1 MWLSYNAIPAGF
13 AILERSLMRKIFAGI
28 VFTALAG
35 AVALAAPPQ
44 DRDERRD
51 RDDRH
56 DNGKHK
62 GWDKHGDEE
71 GDRHD
76 NGKHKGWDKH
86 GDEEGDRHDNGKHKG
101 WDNPH
106 NPHANWDSEHDRV
119 RPGHAYPYG
128 RYEHVRGDFIARRM
142 DFRTRRV
149 VLYDNSNWVVA
160 SYDLDRCRD
169 WEWERD
175 RVYVYDDDHHPGW
188 YLLFNARLGRYV
200 HVEYFGV
207 H

>member
-1 MWLSYNAIPAGF
+1 MMTMTMLLS
-13 AILERSLMRKIFAGI
+13 
-28 VFTALAG
+28 LAG
-35 AVALAAPPQ
+35 TLAFAVPPQ
-44 DRDERRD
+44 E

-56 DNGKHK
+56 DRDDHHDNGKHN
-62 GWDKHGDEE
+62 GQDKHDQ

-76 NGKHKGWDKH
+76 NGKHVGQEKH
-86 GDEEGDRHDNGKHKG
+86 DVVERHDNGQHKG

-106 NPHANWDSEHDRV
+106 NPHANWDSEHDRI

-128 RYEHVRGDFIARRM
+128 RYEHVRADFIARRI
-142 DFRTRRV
+142 DYRTRRV

-160 SYDLDRCRD
+160 PYDLDRCRD

-175 RVYVYDDDHHPGW
+175 HIFVYNDDHHPGW

>member
-1 MWLSYNAIPAGF
+1 
-13 AILERSLMRKIFAGI
+13 MRKIIASMAF
-28 VFTALAG
+28 L
-35 AVALAAPPQ
+35 AVAGTLAIAAPPQ
-44 DRDERRD
+44 ERDDHRD
-51 RDDRH
+51 REDRH

-62 GWDKHGDEE
+62 GWDKHENRGDD

-76 NGKHKGWDKH
+76 NGNHRGWND
-86 GDEEGDRHDNGKHKG
+86 DR
-101 WDNPH
+101 
-106 NPHANWDSEHDRV
+106 DRI
-119 RPGHAYPYG
+119 RPGRAYPYG
-128 RYEHVRGDFIARRM
+128 RYGHVREVFVARRI
-142 DFRTRRV
+142 DFRLRRV

-160 SYDLDRCRD
+160 PYDLDRCRD
-169 WEWERD
+169 WEWDRD